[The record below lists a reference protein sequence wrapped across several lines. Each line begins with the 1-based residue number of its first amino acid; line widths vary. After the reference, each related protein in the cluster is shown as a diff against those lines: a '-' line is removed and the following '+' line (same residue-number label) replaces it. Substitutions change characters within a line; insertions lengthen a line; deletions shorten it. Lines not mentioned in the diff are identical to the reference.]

1 MMSSP
6 ILVVEDEQDLASTCA
21 RLLERERWRVV
32 TVGTRAAAL
41 AALAGDPRPALAIV
55 DRYLPDG
62 DGLDVLVAGRAAGV
76 PVIVV
81 TAYAPGRTRGL
92 SLEGG
97 ATAFLSKP
105 FSTRQLLGVVR
116 GILGEAPIAL
126 RSTS

>member
-55 DRYLPDG
+55 DRYLPD
-62 DGLDVLVAGRAAGV
+62 DVLVAGRAAGV